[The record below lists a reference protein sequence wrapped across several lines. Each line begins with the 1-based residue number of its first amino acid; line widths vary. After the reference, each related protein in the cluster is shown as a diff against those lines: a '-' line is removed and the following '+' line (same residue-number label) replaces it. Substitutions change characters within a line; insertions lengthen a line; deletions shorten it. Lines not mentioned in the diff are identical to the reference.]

1 MTFRVGQ
8 KVVCIHDFKP
18 YPDEVHPVRGGVY
31 TVRDCF
37 PSAYFDGMYA
47 VRLEEIVNA
56 RLTYAHGVDE
66 VAFLS
71 IRFRPLTDISVFT
84 RMLEQQPVDA

>member
-1 MTFRVGQ
+1 MTFRIGQ
-8 KVVCIHDFKP
+8 KVVCIHDFRP
-18 YPDEVHPVRGGVY
+18 QPDEVHPVRGSVY

-37 PSAYFDGMYA
+37 LLAFFDNLFA

-56 RLTYAHGVDE
+56 RMMYANGFDE

-84 RMLEQQPVDA
+84 RMLEQQPVNA